1 MNGKDELRE
10 LWCTQ
15 AYAGVTEREEHMKL
29 IEKKT
34 KRFDRIIRVRNF
46 LECAGATV
54 VAVMYAVSAARTH
67 DGIERASFI
76 VIAASAVWI
85 MYFLLRYGHGPAD
98 TDPSQDL
105 STYRRGLVERY
116 DRQIRLLKSV
126 KYWYLL
132 PPYVGLLIGT
142 VGVLLDHTRSGGIR
156 WQDSILPAIY
166 TAFFA
171 FVWWL
176 NEIEGVARLEAER
189 ARLLSLA
196 DEKNGPESIG

>member
-15 AYAGVTEREEHMKL
+15 AYAAVTKGEQLMKL

-34 KRFDRIIRVRNF
+34 KRFDRVIRVRNF

-67 DGIERASFI
+67 DDVQRVGFI
-76 VIAASAVWI
+76 VISASAIWI
-85 MYFLLRYGHGPAD
+85 MYFLLRYGHRPAD
-98 TDPSQDL
+98 ADPSQDL
-105 STYRRGLVERY
+105 SAYRRGLVERY
-116 DRQIRLLKSV
+116 DRQIWLLKSV

-142 VGVLLDHTRSGGIR
+142 LGVLLDHARSGGIR

-176 NEIEGVARLEAER
+176 NEIEGVARLQAER

-196 DEKNGPESIG
+196 DEENGPKSTG

>member
-15 AYAGVTEREEHMKL
+15 PYAGVTEGEELMKL

-85 MYFLLRYGHGPAD
+85 MYFLLRSGHAPAD
-98 TDPSQDL
+98 ADPSQDL
-105 STYRRGLVERY
+105 SAYRRGLVERY